1 MKRAF
6 ALMALIALAPAL
18 GGCVA
23 AIPIA
28 SAALIGESSLSRSRA
43 GEDPQAAAAAPPP
56 IATPA
61 PPARVEPPPRKMAEV
76 PPDKQAPGRN
86 VRELPATDPKAQLA
100 VSAPG
105 TAPAGGTASAVAPRA
120 VGPIGPAAPDTT
132 ADPVYD
138 SLFATVT
145 RIAQRLPSSREKRF
159 SAILAN
165 PRGLRPDRT
174 ECRTGKTAVL
184 VDLDPA
190 NGLVPLDEGIAAS
203 PRLGRILEGLRAQ
216 DVAILWLSARKA
228 EEAVELRQALAGSGL
243 DPTRIDPLYL
253 TRFVNESKAT
263 RRADAAREFCVV
275 AVLGD
280 GWNDFDSYFPG
291 PGRPSSATV
300 FDELIGNAWF
310 LAPPPLDPKG

>member
-1 MKRAF
+1 MKRPL
-6 ALMALIALAPAL
+6 ALMALIALSPAL

-23 AIPIA
+23 AIPLA
-28 SAALIGESSLSRSRA
+28 SAALIGESTLSRSRA
-43 GEDPQAAAAAPPP
+43 SDDAQVAAAAPPP
-56 IATPA
+56 VATPA
-61 PPARVEPPPRKMAEV
+61 SPTRIAPAPGKMAEV
-76 PPDKQAPGRN
+76 PPEQQAPGQS
-86 VRELPATDPKAQLA
+86 VRELPATDTKAQLA
-100 VSAPG
+100 VA
-105 TAPAGGTASAVAPRA
+105 TAPAPAAGMAPAVALGGVR
-120 VGPIGPAAPDTT
+120 PIGPAASDTT
-132 ADPVYD
+132 PDPVYD

-145 RIAQRLPSSREKRF
+145 RIAQRLPSSREKRY

-165 PRGLRPDRT
+165 TRGLRPDRT

-203 PRLGRILEGLRAQ
+203 PRLSRILDGLRAQ
-216 DVAILWLSARKA
+216 DVAVLWLSARKA
-228 EEAVELRQALAGSGL
+228 EEAVELRQVLAGSGL
-243 DPTRIDPLYL
+243 DPTRVDPLYL

-263 RRADAAREFCVV
+263 RRADAAREFCIV

-280 GWNDFDSYFPG
+280 GWNDFDSYFRG

-300 FDELIGNAWF
+300 FDELIGDAWF